1 MAWPTRKISRPVM
14 VPGILRRPARGMG
27 FLPTETGGD
36 TGGWWGGWGDF
47 WDQFPT
53 DDSGPSQGYFVDW
66 SWTPPIYGPETGAT
80 TAPLPGYCPQGTY
93 HPISDPYACVPFPDS
108 TTGQPA
114 LKRTTPAQRPG
125 VTRPKPTAAG
135 QCPPPFVYDP
145 KQKKCVLPP
154 CPPGQAY
161 SLTQRKCVPV
171 AQLKPADQV
180 NDAGFPWWL
189 VIAGGAVLIAISS
202 GRRR

>member
-1 MAWPTRKISRPVM
+1 MAWPTRKIQRPVM

-27 FLPTETGGD
+27 FLPSDSGGD
-36 TGGWWGGWGDF
+36 SGGWADDWSWF
-47 WDQFPT
+47 WDQFP
-53 DDSGPSQGYFVDW
+53 VDW
-66 SWTPPIYGPETGAT
+66 GSNPREMIFDFPPIYGPETGAT
-80 TAPLPGYCPQGTY
+80 TAPLPGYCPPGTY
-93 HPISDPYACVPFPDS
+93 HPISDPYACVPFPGS

-114 LKRTTPAQRPG
+114 PKRATPAQRPG

-180 NDAGFPWWL
+180 NDEAFPWWL
-189 VIAGGAVLIAISS
+189 VIAGGAVLIALTS

>member
-1 MAWPTRKISRPVM
+1 MAWPTRKIRRPVL

-36 TGGWWGGWGDF
+36 SGGWADDWSWF
-47 WDQFPT
+47 WDQFP
-53 DDSGPSQGYFVDW
+53 VDW
-66 SWTPPIYGPETGAT
+66 GSNPREMIFDFPPIYGPETGAT

-114 LKRTTPAQRPG
+114 PKRTTPAQRPG

-180 NDAGFPWWL
+180 NDDGFPWWL
-189 VIAGGAVLIAISS
+189 VIAGGAVLIALTS